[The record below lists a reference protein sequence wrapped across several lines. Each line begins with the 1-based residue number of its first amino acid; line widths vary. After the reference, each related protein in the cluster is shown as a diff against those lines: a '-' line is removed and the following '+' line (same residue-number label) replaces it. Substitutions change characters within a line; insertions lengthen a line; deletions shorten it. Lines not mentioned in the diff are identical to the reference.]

1 MNSGLWI
8 VGAFLSGSIPFGYL
22 IAKAKGVDIRATGSG
37 NIGATNVGRALGKRW
52 AVVVFVLDF
61 LKGLIPVLAA
71 GFWLGCITGNLLP
84 ELVWVWAAVAL
95 AAVLGHVFTPWLG
108 FRGGKGIATGSG
120 AVLALFPIM
129 TIAGVIGAVVWFV
142 SSRLTRMVSAA
153 SIIAAASLPL
163 GVVIAHQ
170 ISVSIGDGRGP
181 ITPFVALGFVLA
193 FLVVYTHRANIGR
206 IRRGQE
212 PRIGSGKASVGPS
225 GGVDLPR

>member
-1 MNSGLWI
+1 
-8 VGAFLSGSIPFGYL
+8 
-22 IAKAKGVDIRATGSG
+22 
-37 NIGATNVGRALGKRW
+37 
-52 AVVVFVLDF
+52 
-61 LKGLIPVLAA
+61 
-71 GFWLGCITGNLLP
+71 LP

-153 SIIAAASLPL
+153 SIIAAASLPV

-181 ITPFVALGFVLA
+181 ITPFVVLGFVLA